1 MFEKKIE
8 RYQKVYSS
16 TGSHLVSV
24 DKSFFLDVP
33 VCPNV
38 DTLFYTSNS
47 EKEIS
52 IKTCFAHQ
60 QNIFLIF
67 FSLFV

>member
-1 MFEKKIE
+1 M
-8 RYQKVYSS
+8 
-16 TGSHLVSV
+16 
-24 DKSFFLDVP
+24 
-33 VCPNV
+33 CPNV

-67 FSLFV
+67 FSLFLGGGGGGRGDGVLTRL